1 MVRRGLGRPFELLWA
16 SFAVS
21 SYGTWLGFGA
31 FAIVAVQVLHEGPAQ
46 VAALA
51 SAGLAVGALLALPI
65 GPWVEFRRKRP
76 VMIAMDLTR
85 FGALT
90 TLPVAYALGALTFG
104 QLLVVSVVVAASK
117 IAFGAASGAFV
128 KDVVDPSD
136 LLRVNSRFEST
147 TWSATVVGP
156 TLGGAMV
163 GLFGPVVTIC
173 ADAASYLF
181 SACGIAAIGRDAESR
196 PPHRPAQRVRFADVA
211 DGWRY
216 IGGHRSLRL
225 LFVNVVAVNGLIMA
239 GEPLL
244 AVLMLG
250 DLGFSAWQYGLAFSV
265 PCLGGLIGARCTGRM
280 VARFGTR
287 GVLFVA
293 GAARACWPI
302 GLAFVGSGVVGLAVV
317 MITEFG
323 LIFCCSLF
331 NSVFATYRQQQT
343 PVDRL
348 ARVLTSWSI
357 STSLSIAAITAL
369 GGLLAAA
376 TSARIALVVAGLLL
390 LLTPVVLLGLRLRA
404 PSSVDSADVDAES
417 AART

>member
-16 SFAVS
+16 AFAVS

-46 VAALA
+46 VAVLS

-85 FGALT
+85 FGALA
-90 TLPVAYALGALTFG
+90 TLPIAYAFGALTFG

-128 KDVVDPSD
+128 KDVVEPSD
-136 LLRVNSRFEST
+136 LLRANSRFEST
-147 TWSATVVGP
+147 TWSATVIGP

-163 GLFGPVVTIC
+163 GLVGPVVTIC
-173 ADAASYLF
+173 ADAVSYLL
-181 SACGIAAIGRDAESR
+181 SACGIAAIGRDAETC
-196 PPHRPAQRVRFADVA
+196 PPGRPAGRTRLADLA
-211 DGWRY
+211 EGWRY
-216 IGGHRSLRL
+216 IIGHRRLRL

-265 PCLGGLIGARCTGRM
+265 PCLGGLIGARCAGRM
-280 VARFGTR
+280 VARFGTH
-287 GVLFVA
+287 GILIGA
-293 GAARACWPI
+293 GTARACWPI
-302 GLAFVGSGVVGLAVV
+302 GLAFVGPGVGGLAVV

-323 LIFCCSLF
+323 LILCCSLF
-331 NSVFATYRQQQT
+331 NSVFATYRQRQT
-343 PVDRL
+343 PADRL
-348 ARVLTSWSI
+348 TRLLTSWSI
-357 STSLSIAAITAL
+357 TTSLSIAAVTAL

-376 TSARIALVVAGLLL
+376 TSPRAALVVAGVLL
-390 LLTPVVLLGLRLRA
+390 LLTPFVLIGLRRGT
-404 PSSVDSADVDAES
+404 PSSADVVGQGAES
-417 AART
+417 TATA